1 MSLLQYIVS
10 GGLHEIIPVISEQFL
25 VNKPLLSKSI
35 LLALNIVFAN
45 RLGKKKRGLTDKK
58 GLLSPEVV
66 LRSELRNVGWIAG

>member
-35 LLALNIVFAN
+35 LLALNVIFAN
-45 RLGKKKRGLTDKK
+45 RLGKKNEDSLIRRDSYLQRWSSGQ
-58 GLLSPEVV
+58 S
-66 LRSELRNVGWIAG
+66 